1 MSIAISTQTQ
11 PSQANQAGT
20 LSAKDGGKL
29 ATARLSSVDISVS
42 TKVSLGTRV
51 DAPATYGD
59 PRIRQANASAAAPDN
74 APSNAPSTAPT
85 TAADL
90 DAILAESES
99 KAQQIMNLILPL
111 VEQQSLNLSKVVSGE
126 QKLNADPATI
136 ASAKAAIADDGE
148 FGVQQVADRILSF
161 AKMAMGDDPA
171 KLATFRAAVEDG
183 FKQAA
188 DMLGGTLPEISE
200 KTRSTIMATFD
211 QWEKDGFAPVTQN
224 ADAAVKN

>member
-1 MSIAISTQTQ
+1 MSIAISNQTQ
-11 PSQANQAGT
+11 PSVATQANQAAA
-20 LSAKDGGKL
+20 LSAKDSGGQV
-29 ATARLSSVDISVS
+29 TARLSSVDISVS

-59 PRIRQANASAAAPDN
+59 PRIRQANASASP
-74 APSNAPSTAPT
+74 PSTAPT

-111 VEQQSLNLSKVVSGE
+111 VEQQSLNLGKVVSGE

-171 KLATFRAAVEDG
+171 RLATFRAAVEDG

-224 ADAAVKN
+224 PDAAVKN